1 MRAHRGIRILL
12 HSFALAL
19 FILAIFARNIT
30 GAPNAQ
36 IAFSEAIYEKTIQ
49 GQSATSIELASDPE
63 GGLFQSDDGDASMLS
78 EDEDRTQYRKTLCPD
93 CPLVYGS
100 IREFSE
106 VTFENF
112 NFVEAIFFTSAPSTL
127 HANAPPK
134 ADSST
139 HAFSHFYF
147 EGASQLELPN
157 DNKCGW
163 GIGFDRLRT

>member
-1 MRAHRGIRILL
+1 M
-12 HSFALAL
+12 
-19 FILAIFARNIT
+19 
-30 GAPNAQ
+30 
-36 IAFSEAIYEKTIQ
+36 
-49 GQSATSIELASDPE
+49 ELASDPE

-112 NFVEAIFFTSAPSTL
+112 NFVEAIFFTTAPSTL

-134 ADSST
+134 ADAST